1 MASPPAHHSSHT
13 HNHHHHPHIHHH
25 RHHHLPPLTQQI
37 ETAAESET
45 CTETDKPDYEAWD
58 SPSLI
63 SRIRTLESALDEAR
77 SQCVANQVC
86 PAPPATHGSTAQHST
101 AQHILLT
108 QPPHSAEPRAPAL
121 ARPRKPPRPFDSS
134 RYSSRLIALK
144 FAYVGSLYGGFEYHG
159 IATPLPTVEQLLF
172 AALLK
177 ARLVP
182 ALSHAADPES
192 VAAWP
197 GDEAVQYSKCGR
209 TDRGVSAFGQ
219 VVGVRVRSNKPLAP
233 ALPPA
238 SWDDVRD
245 EMPYPAILNR
255 LLPPTIR
262 VLAWAPNP
270 PASFSARFD
279 CRARH
284 YRYYF
289 TNPML
294 SPAAPGGGRLDIAA
308 MCRASG
314 FFEGSHDFRNFC
326 KLDASKQIDN
336 FVRHILHSS
345 IVHVSSAPAPAP
357 APLAE
362 TYYFDLRG
370 SAFLWH
376 QVRHMMAVLFLVGQ
390 GLEDAELVRH
400 MLDLAVFPTK
410 PAYEMADDRPLVLWD
425 CVFPDAELQW
435 VAAAPP
441 TPAAPADTA
450 WVLWHEKK
458 IDETLAAELL
468 RLVQGSAAT
477 ATTPAAAPAGPT
489 AHENP
494 QDKHEKSR
502 RKEDGHVLVLGTGEP
517 VLRGKYV
524 KMVDRKRMRPVAEI
538 NASYLERKGDW
549 RDRREGK
556 KRKTVP
562 GAEQ

>member
-1 MASPPAHHSSHT
+1 M
-13 HNHHHHPHIHHH
+13 
-25 RHHHLPPLTQQI
+25 
-37 ETAAESET
+37 
-45 CTETDKPDYEAWD
+45 
-58 SPSLI
+58 
-63 SRIRTLESALDEAR
+63 R
-77 SQCVANQVC
+77 SQSSLPRTPQRTA
-86 PAPPATHGSTAQHST
+86 AQHST
-101 AQHILLT
+101 AH
-108 QPPHSAEPRAPAL
+108 PADSAPSQCRAPRARAGAPAL

-159 IATPLPTVEQLLF
+159 IPTPLPTVEQLLF

-182 ALSHAADPES
+182 ALPLAADPES

-219 VVGVRVRSNKPLAP
+219 VVGVRVRSNRPLDP
-233 ALPPA
+233 ALPPGP
-238 SWDDVRD
+238 WDDVRD

-270 PASFSARFD
+270 PASFSARFG

-294 SPAAPGGGRLDIAA
+294 SPAVPGGGRLDIAA
-308 MCRASG
+308 MCRAAR

-345 IVHVSSAPAPAP
+345 IVHVSSAPAPALASRP
-357 APLAE
+357 PLTE

-390 GLEDAELVRH
+390 GLEDADLVRH

-441 TPAAPADTA
+441 PPPTPPDTA

-468 RLVQGSAAT
+468 RLVQGSAT
-477 ATTPAAAPAGPT
+477 TTTPVAPAGPT

-494 QDKHEKSR
+494 QGKHEKPR

-524 KMVDRKRMRPVAEI
+524 KMADRKRMRPVAEI